1 MRARQ
6 PDGFATD
13 RATRPRR
20 KSGASQR
27 RIEACHQRHLARWPV
42 PNAGTCSDHALV
54 QTEPQHLVTKRMH
67 SPAAPSPEPA
77 GFHGLGKL
85 RPSRSERQHSGQPH
99 QRLAVGAEMTK
110 VQLFTVIF
118 KRFNLFQIIRAR
130 CNFYFHSKRCDSR
143 AEFSYSRARVDSK
156 NRYSTAPFV
165 VIEALRT
172 SAETG
177 PRQSQGL
184 QPWPSLDPG
193 GEMEVHQSHRGICWL
208 F

>member
-13 RATRPRR
+13 RATKPRR
-20 KSGASQR
+20 KSGASHR
-27 RIEACHQRHLARWPV
+27 RIEARHQRQLARWPG
-42 PNAGTCSDHALV
+42 PYAGTCSDHALV
-54 QTEPQHLVTKRMH
+54 HTELQHLVTKRMH
-67 SPAAPSPEPA
+67 SPTAWSPAPA
-77 GFHGLGKL
+77 GLRGLGKL
-85 RPSRSERQHSGQPH
+85 RRSRPKRKHSVQPH
-99 QRLAVGAEMTK
+99 QRHAYGAEMTK

-118 KRFNLFQIIRAR
+118 KRFNLFQIIQAR

-156 NRYSTAPFV
+156 NRCSTAPFV